1 MNGGDAASA
10 PVVMR
15 DVMRAVRATHTRQR
29 ATPIQEEGTM
39 ASSGSQTAWDPW
51 TYRRD
56 VEMSRTPADL
66 VGFDVEAT
74 DGSIGKIDEATYDV
88 GSSYVVVDTGPWIF
102 GSKVM
107 LPAGTI
113 SRVDRSDRKV
123 YVYRSKDEI
132 KSAPKFDKETY
143 TNRDYRDRL
152 GKYYRKFRY

>member
-1 MNGGDAASA
+1 M
-10 PVVMR
+10 
-15 DVMRAVRATHTRQR
+15 T
-29 ATPIQEEGTM
+29 
-39 ASSGSQTAWDPW
+39 SSGSQTAWDPW
-51 TYRRD
+51 TYRSD
-56 VEMSRTPADL
+56 VEMSGNRADL

-113 SRVDRSDRKV
+113 RRVDRQDRKV